1 MALFVDSLFSC
12 PATDASSTPASLGST
27 PPTTV
32 GDSDSQHSDASK
44 LDVITVAAP
53 ADSIYVASTQLQ
65 EPTLSQ
71 SQTPPS
77 HRPRRARASEPVYN
91 LSKLSGTAD
100 HGRRRA
106 KGDHV
111 ANCRRQTI
119 SEDILLGSIEAGAA
133 DETRPEPRDKS
144 LTTGLHALDLQ
155 WSPTSLNTPRT
166 PRQSIVSSRSRRTSS
181 RLSGMSS
188 IAATLTDMTK
198 KSHQTINQGATHL
211 SRELRRLQDTNEFSG
226 VDDRPVVHTIWSNGK
241 YVDPNAPPREALIKK
256 SVVKK
261 AEREKKEQEKKEEEK
276 RKIKEKEEG
285 KNEVK
290 VKISGNKKT
299 KKEKEGKRDKE
310 KKGRREKTEKT
321 EAGDETE
328 PDAENKESVVSTKQR
343 RTKKYLDKGLYA
355 GQDIPLDVFKGL
367 TSTEKKKLATLP
379 ELKEL
384 NNTGRV
390 NKVMPFPIY
399 TGLRTL
405 IAGRDFKLPFDVCN
419 PMPPGQP
426 KPDEWKKMTK
436 NRFIGDSKDYWR
448 KAPYLHDLS
457 KCVCKPEDGCGD
469 NCQNRIMLYECDTGN
484 CNVGKALCTNR
495 SFADLATRRAK
506 GGKYRIGVEVIKTS
520 DRGYGVR
527 SNRCFEPNQIIM
539 EYTGEIITEVEC
551 ERRMNEE
558 YKNNECYY
566 LMSFD
571 QHMIIDATTGSIAR
585 FVNHSCNP
593 NCRMIKWIVSGQP
606 RMALF
611 AGDRPIMTGDELTY
625 DYNFDPFSKNV
636 QKCLCGEVNCRG
648 VLGPRPRDVKPVKV
662 DLNKTFKATVKAGK
676 RKLKELI
683 GADEYEFDDFDDDNE
698 NNNRNKKLESKTNK
712 KSKKRKI
719 ASAAGRQISLSSA
732 SLKAAKGAASA
743 IKKSVSSISLISKK
757 KKALAGT
764 TKSTAAAHRRVGTGG
779 AVKKSTTKSM
789 ISKTKT
795 TKLVKKQKKKILGDR
810 LTLMSSRDSN
820 SMPIVAA
827 VADENNKLGSTTKA
841 KGKSKASPIS
851 SKRIV
856 SASTNMS
863 AQRPSLESPR
873 RIIKPSPKAKA
884 NAAIRMVSAEDK

>member
-1 MALFVDSLFSC
+1 MALYVDSRFSC
-12 PATDASSTPASLGST
+12 PSTDASSTPASSGST

-32 GDSDSQHSDASK
+32 GDSDSQTSDASK
-44 LDVITVAAP
+44 LDVITVAPGDA
-53 ADSIYVASTQLQ
+53 IYVASTQFQ
-65 EPTLSQ
+65 ESTLSQ
-71 SQTPPS
+71 SPPS

-100 HGRRRA
+100 HGKRRA
-106 KGDHV
+106 KGDYV
-111 ANCRRQTI
+111 TNCRRRTI
-119 SEDILLGSIEAGAA
+119 SGDTLVGSIEVVAA
-133 DETRPEPRDKS
+133 DETRSEPRDEK
-144 LTTGLHALDLQ
+144 LTAGINALDLQ
-155 WSPTSLNTPRT
+155 WSPASLSTPRT
-166 PRQSIVSSRSRRTSS
+166 ARQPHVSSRPQRTSL
-181 RLSGMSS
+181 RLAGVSLV
-188 IAATLTDMTK
+188 AATLNSMTK
-198 KSHQTINQGATHL
+198 KGRETVNQGVAQL

-226 VDDRPVVHTIWSNGK
+226 VDDRPVIHTVWSNGK
-241 YVDPNAPPREALIKK
+241 YVDPNAPPREAPTKP
-256 SVVKK
+256 SVLKH
-261 AEREKKEQEKKEEEK
+261 EEEKKEEKETKKQEEEK
-276 RKIKEKEEG
+276 K
-285 KNEVK
+285 
-290 VKISGNKKT
+290 
-299 KKEKEGKRDKE
+299 KKEKVKEDGKKKE
-310 KKGRREKTEKT
+310 KKDKVGKKGKDIRGKKEMTEKT
-321 EAGDETE
+321 EAEDE
-328 PDAENKESVVSTKQR
+328 AESVVEDKEPVINTKQR
-343 RTKKYLDKGLYA
+343 RSKKYLDKGLYA
-355 GQDIPLDVFKGL
+355 GQDMPLDVFKGL
-367 TSTEKKKLATLP
+367 TPTEKKKLATLP

-384 NNTGRV
+384 NKTGRV

-405 IAGRDFKLPFDVCN
+405 IAGRDFKLPFNVCN

-469 NCQNRIMLYECDTGN
+469 NCQNRIMLYECDDGN

-495 SFADLATRRAK
+495 SFADLASRRLK

-527 SNRCFEPNQIIM
+527 SNRCFQPNQIIM

-611 AGDRPIMTGDELTY
+611 AGDRPIMTGEELTY

-648 VLGPRPRDVKPVKV
+648 VLGPRPRDVKPGKVEKPTKV
-662 DLNKTFKATVKAGK
+662 DLNKTIKTTVKAGK

-683 GADEYEFDDFDDDNE
+683 GADAYDFDDDDDDDD
-698 NNNRNKKLESKTNK
+698 NNNNNKFNNTNNKNKPNTESVTNNKK
-712 KSKKRKI
+712 KKRKI
-719 ASAAGRQISLSSA
+719 APASGLKRSLSSA
-732 SLKAAKGAASA
+732 SLKAAKGAASVL
-743 IKKSVSSISLISKK
+743 KKSVSSIGSKSKK
-757 KKALAGT
+757 NKATAGT
-764 TKSTAAAHRRVGTGG
+764 TKSSAAAHRRVSTAG
-779 AVKKSTTKSM
+779 AVKKTTTTTKN
-789 ISKTKT
+789 SKTKT
-795 TKLVKKQKKKILGDR
+795 TKLVKKQKKKPLGDR
-810 LTLMSSRDSN
+810 LTQISSQDSS
-820 SMPIVAA
+820 SMTIVAA
-827 VADENNKLGSTTKA
+827 AADESTKLGKTG
-841 KGKSKASPIS
+841 KGKGKASPTS
-851 SKRIV
+851 SKRII
-856 SASTNMS
+856 SASTDVS
-863 AQRPSLESPR
+863 LQRASLGSPR

-884 NAAIRMVSAEDK
+884 NAAL